1 MAWFTSYRHEIKRQ
15 PEGWVVN
22 IWQTAQHPS
31 QWDDGFIEDRLI
43 QQLPFETCNAA
54 LSFVEKREGC
64 QSSSF
69 DR

>member
-1 MAWFTSYRHEIKRQ
+1 MAWFTSYRHEVERQ
-15 PEGWVVN
+15 PEGWVVS
-22 IWQTAQHPS
+22 IWQGAK
-31 QWDDGFIEDRLI
+31 LV
-43 QQLPFETCNAA
+43 QQLPFESCNAA

>member
-54 LSFVEKREGC
+54 LSSVEKCVVG
-64 QSSSF
+64 QSCAF